1 MGRIGRPG
9 PTNAVRETLRRS
21 YARRVPR
28 VPNLLLRPL
37 RPADARRTFYALTA
51 VSAFAFSACFT
62 LNLVFQYRV
71 IGLDPFQ
78 MVLVGTVLEATCF
91 LFEVPTGVVA
101 DLVSR
106 RLSVIIGFFL
116 IGVGFAF
123 EGVVATFAA
132 AVVGNVVWGIGYTF
146 TSGALQAWITDE
158 VGEEAVG
165 PVFTRET
172 QVDLGASVVGT
183 LAAGLLGLVALR
195 VPVVVSGVVLMGLA
209 VGLLLVMPE
218 RHFHPTPR
226 GERETFAHLRAQ
238 LVGGLRVARHRRVV
252 RAFLLVSLLV
262 GLSSEVFDRLWRVR
276 LLDTFAM
283 PDVFG
288 GDEAL
293 AFTAFA
299 LVGTL
304 ISLAASLASG
314 RWLPRR
320 FVDEHPAGPVVVAVT
335 VQVLAVVGVAVLG
348 NLWLVLACVWL
359 RGAGQAF
366 AGPIQA
372 AWLNR
377 NLESGTRATVLS
389 MNGQADAIGQVAGG
403 PPLGALASWASIP
416 VALLVAAVVQAPSA
430 LAFLR
435 VRRSSG
441 RPDAE
446 PVGDVAP
453 APAT

>member
-1 MGRIGRPG
+1 
-9 PTNAVRETLRRS
+9 V
-21 YARRVPR
+21 
-28 VPNLLLRPL
+28 
-37 RPADARRTFYALTA
+37 
-51 VSAFAFSACFT
+51 
-62 LNLVFQYRV
+62 
-71 IGLDPFQ
+71 
-78 MVLVGTVLEATCF
+78 
-91 LFEVPTGVVA
+91 VVA
-101 DLVSR
+101 
-106 RLSVIIGFFL
+106 
-116 IGVGFAF
+116 
-123 EGVVATFAA
+123 
-132 AVVGNVVWGIGYTF
+132 
-146 TSGALQAWITDE
+146 
-158 VGEEAVG
+158 
-165 PVFTRET
+165 
-172 QVDLGASVVGT
+172 
-183 LAAGLLGLVALR
+183 
-195 VPVVVSGVVLMGLA
+195 GVVLMGLA

-218 RHFHPTPR
+218 RHFHATPR

-238 LVGGLRVARHRRVV
+238 LVAGLRVARHRRVV

-276 LLDTFAM
+276 LLDSFAM
-283 PDVFG
+283 PEVFG

-314 RWLPRR
+314 RWLPQR
-320 FVDEHPAGPVVVAVT
+320 FVDEHPAVPVVLAVT
-335 VQVLAVVGVAVLG
+335 AQVAAVVGVAVLG

-366 AGPIQA
+366 AAPIQA

-416 VALLVAAVVQAPSA
+416 VALLVAAVVQAPSV

-435 VRRSSG
+435 VRRSTG